1 VKRISQELRVNVV
14 ERSRSFGDLQLW
26 ETQTEVSF
34 DLGSTSREALD
45 RLLEKL
51 DHEAKM
57 LRNLI
62 KKL

>member
-1 VKRISQELRVNVV
+1 MEEL
-14 ERSRSFGDLQLW
+14 
-26 ETQTEVSF
+26 ETQVELSF
-34 DLGSTSREALD
+34 DLSYISRVAYD